1 MCAKDRSKN
10 TVASQTDS
18 IHSLGEMLNISSSL
32 AFIRNSRGE
41 LIHTSPLFNKVFLT
55 CTDVDSW
62 FSSLP
67 LETGMELVQSEINVL
82 SERSACIV
90 RDVRINSFVWDV
102 FIESLLVN
110 NEFYS
115 KWVFVRETH
124 DVGFISN
131 PYANMGHKIEKY
143 IYTLSSKKDDKWKI
157 LNLYAIGLTHS
168 KISAITGVSEKT
180 SRNVVSDFNK
190 KFAFDS
196 RDNLILSLF
205 YSVSYHRLAINVME
219 ILKLCV
225 SDLLKR

>member
-1 MCAKDRSKN
+1 MCAKDRSQN
-10 TVASQTDS
+10 TFVSQTDS

-32 AFIRNSRGE
+32 SFIRNARGE
-41 LIHTSPLFNKVFLT
+41 LIHTSPLFDKVFLT
-55 CTDVDSW
+55 RTDVDSW

-67 LETGMELVQSEINVL
+67 LETGMELVKSEINVL

-90 RDVRINSFVWDV
+90 RDVRIDGYVWDV
-102 FIESLLVN
+102 FIESLSVN

-115 KWVFVRETH
+115 KWVFVRETY

-131 PYANMGHKIEKY
+131 PFADVGRKIEKY
-143 IYTLSSKKDDKWKI
+143 ISSLSSRKDDKWKI

-190 KFAFDS
+190 EFAFDS

-205 YSVSYHRLAINVME
+205 YSVSYYRLAMNIMD
-219 ILKLCV
+219 ILNPCV
-225 SDLLKR
+225 NDLLK

>member
-1 MCAKDRSKN
+1 
-10 TVASQTDS
+10 
-18 IHSLGEMLNISSSL
+18 MLNISSSL
-32 AFIRNSRGE
+32 SFIRNARGE
-41 LIHTSPLFNKVFLT
+41 LIHTSPLFDKIFLT
-55 CTDVDSW
+55 RTDVDSW

-67 LETGMELVQSEINVL
+67 LETGMELVKSEINLL

-90 RDVRINSFVWDV
+90 RDIRIDGFVWDV
-102 FIESLLVN
+102 FIESLPVN

-115 KWVFVRETH
+115 KWVFVRETY

-131 PYANMGHKIEKY
+131 PFADVGRKIEKY
-143 IYTLSSKKDDKWKI
+143 ISSLSFRKDDKWKI

-180 SRNVVSDFNK
+180 SRKVVSDFSK
-190 KFAFDS
+190 EFAFDS

-205 YSVSYHRLAINVME
+205 YSVSYHRLAMNIMD

-225 SDLLKR
+225 NDLLR

>member
-1 MCAKDRSKN
+1 MCAKDRSQN
-10 TVASQTDS
+10 TFVSQTDS

-32 AFIRNSRGE
+32 SFIRNARGE
-41 LIHTSPLFNKVFLT
+41 LIHTSPLFDKVFLT
-55 CTDVDSW
+55 RTDVDSW

-67 LETGMELVQSEINVL
+67 LETGMELVKSEINVL

-90 RDVRINSFVWDV
+90 RDVRIDGYVWDV
-102 FIESLLVN
+102 IESLSVN

-115 KWVFVRETH
+115 KWVFVRETY

-131 PYANMGHKIEKY
+131 PFADVGRKIEKY
-143 IYTLSSKKDDKWKI
+143 ISSLSSRKDDKWKI

-190 KFAFDS
+190 EFAFDS
-196 RDNLILSLF
+196 RITLYSRYFIL
-205 YSVSYHRLAINVME
+205 
-219 ILKLCV
+219 
-225 SDLLKR
+225 

>member
-1 MCAKDRSKN
+1 MCAKDRSQN
-10 TVASQTDS
+10 TFVSQTDS
-18 IHSLGEMLNISSSL
+18 IHSLGEMLKFSSSL
-32 AFIRNSRGE
+32 SFIRNARGE

-55 CTDVDSW
+55 RTDVDSW

-67 LETGMELVQSEINVL
+67 LETGMELVKSEINIL
-82 SERSACIV
+82 SEHSSCIV
-90 RDVRINSFVWDV
+90 RDVCIDGFVWDV
-102 FIESLLVN
+102 FIESLSVN

-115 KWVFVRETH
+115 KWVFVRETY
-124 DVGFISN
+124 DAGFISN
-131 PYANMGHKIEKY
+131 PFADVGRKIEKY
-143 IYTLSSKKDDKWKI
+143 ISSLSSRKDDKWKI

-190 KFAFDS
+190 EFAFDS

-205 YSVSYHRLAINVME
+205 YSVSYHRLAMNIMD

-225 SDLLKR
+225 NDLLK

>member
-1 MCAKDRSKN
+1 MCAKDRSQN
-10 TVASQTDS
+10 TFASQTDS

-41 LIHTSPLFNKVFLT
+41 LIHISPLFNKIFLT
-55 CTDVDSW
+55 STDVDSW

-90 RDVRINSFVWDV
+90 RDVCIDGFVWDI
-102 FIESLLVN
+102 FIESLSVN
-110 NEFYS
+110 NESYS

-131 PYANMGHKIEKY
+131 SYTDIGHKIEKY
-143 IYTLSSKKDDKWKI
+143 ISSLSSRKGDKWKI

-180 SRNVVSDFNK
+180 SRNVVNNFNK
-190 KFAFDS
+190 EFAFDN

-205 YSVSYHRLAINVME
+205 YSVSYHRLAMNIMD
-219 ILKLCV
+219 ILKV
-225 SDLLKR
+225 RVDDLLK